1 MVLTDPGRSRSARG
15 AVRSVGVAALV
26 LFLLATAAAPAAR
39 ADSDPASDILLTE
52 NAYLP
57 YPEPSPAVSRALAG
71 VLKQAH
77 AAGYKLKVAVI
88 AVSADLGGVPSL
100 YGRPRDYA
108 DFLSKELTLP
118 PSLHGGTRK
127 ATKVPLLVV
136 MPGGYGIHDAGR
148 NAAEAIGDLDP
159 PPATGSNSDTL
170 TKAAIRAT
178 LRLARAA
185 GHPLKA
191 PKLSGGLGGS
201 SDNSTLPTI
210 GVLAGLLALGA
221 GAAFW
226 KRRST

>member
-1 MVLTDPGRSRSARG
+1 VVLTRPGRSPSARA
-15 AVRSVGVAALV
+15 AVRSVAAAAL
-26 LFLLATAAAPAAR
+26 LLLLLATPAAQPAR

-52 NAYLP
+52 DAYLP
-57 YPEPSPAVSRALAG
+57 YPEPSRAVSRALAD

-88 AVSADLGGVPSL
+88 AVRSDLGGVPSL

-108 DFLSKELTLP
+108 NFLSREIALP
-118 PSLHGGTRK
+118 PSLHGGTRE

-148 NAAEAIGDLDP
+148 NAAKAIGALDP

-178 LRLARAA
+178 LRLSQEA

-191 PKLSGGLGGS
+191 PKLKGGLGGS
-201 SDNSTLPTI
+201 SDNSTLLTV

-226 KRRST
+226 KRRSA